1 MDNKVIPK
9 KLKKSNCT
17 EDVNVVLRNA
27 QAHISKKIHPSNNVY
42 AQTDDVGSDG
52 YNQCKEILLSGVS

>member
-42 AQTDDVGSDG
+42 AQMMWEV
-52 YNQCKEILLSGVS
+52 LLSGVS